1 MKWLDGEVIE
11 NRQWNNRLF
20 SLSIRA
26 PLDGFK
32 AGQFVRVGVEVDG
45 EVLAR
50 PYSLVSTPDEDLLE
64 IYFNIVPEGPLS
76 PLLAKLKAGDT
87 IKVAAKTAG
96 FLVVDEVPEV
106 KYLWMIATGTAI
118 GPFLSI
124 LKTSQAYQRF
134 EKIVLCYS
142 VRSEDELSYMDTIN
156 ALAKEH
162 KEQLCFVPFV
172 TREKVDGAIQ
182 SRIPASIKT
191 GELEKRVGIEIS
203 PDDTHIMICGS
214 SAMMK
219 DASEVL
225 NERGLRKHLRR
236 EPGHISTE
244 KYH

>member
-1 MKWLDGEVIE
+1 MKWLDGEVVE
-11 NRQWNNRLF
+11 NRQWNDRLF
-20 SLSIRA
+20 SLVIRA
-26 PLDGFK
+26 PLEGFK

-50 PYSLVSTPDEDLLE
+50 PYSLVSTPDDDLLE

-76 PLLAKLKAGDT
+76 PLLAKLKAGDN

-142 VRSEDELSYMDTIN
+142 VRSKDELSYMDTIN
-156 ALAKEH
+156 ALTEEH

-182 SRIPASIKT
+182 SRIPASIKN
-191 GELEKRVGIEIS
+191 GELEKRVGIEIN
-203 PDDTHIMICGS
+203 PEDTHVLICGS

-225 NERGLRKHLRR
+225 SERGLRKHLRR